1 MNSHW
6 IDDDDDDDDNSSLVM
21 MIMGLV
27 MMMMFLMMK
36 MVQHCS
42 VLKQK
47 QIKPIARLAHRV
59 KLSLR
64 IRFNWEGAPLQRSL
78 IRKYKYFLIISMD
91 KLDLIENSLISKNL
105 DELELKDTIFSLY
118 DKKLYKKYRLKNN
131 IKLL

>member
-1 MNSHW
+1 MMMVM
-6 IDDDDDDDDNSSLVM
+6 VM
-21 MIMGLV
+21 MMVLLV
-27 MMMMFLMMK
+27 MMMMFLVMK

-91 KLDLIENSLISKNL
+91 KLDLVGKCLASKNH
-105 DELELKDTIFSLY
+105 D
-118 DKKLYKKYRLKNN
+118 
-131 IKLL
+131 

>member
-1 MNSHW
+1 MMMVM
-6 IDDDDDDDDNSSLVM
+6 VM
-21 MIMGLV
+21 MMVLLV
-27 MMMMFLMMK
+27 MMMMFLVMK

-78 IRKYKYFLIISMD
+78 IRKYKYFLIIISMD

-105 DELELKDTIFSLY
+105 DELELNDTIFSLY
-118 DKKLYKKYRLKNN
+118 DKKLYKKIQVRKQYRTIVNFDK
-131 IKLL
+131 ICTV